1 MQTTTSGSKEG
12 VDISY
17 TFSQKT
23 TVPEKGKK
31 ILKLFQDNLKRY
43 LARLWRTWE
52 GNKKKKTCGET
63 VWYRWKWKLM
73 MMVMMMMMR
82 NLKIRQVE
90 VDTMRQTC
98 SQQRSWLPK
107 STKSTFESWFRG
119 CHKIEFKE
127 SLVYQESQ
135 FNTVFIWYTWQET
148 PLKALADLGE
158 GRGGPGPP
166 LSQSLNDPPP

>member
-1 MQTTTSGSKEG
+1 M
-12 VDISY
+12 
-17 TFSQKT
+17 
-23 TVPEKGKK
+23 
-31 ILKLFQDNLKRY
+31 
-43 LARLWRTWE
+43 
-52 GNKKKKTCGET
+52 
-63 VWYRWKWKLM
+63 WYRWKWKLM

-90 VDTMRQTC
+90 LDTMRQTC

-107 STKSTFESWFRG
+107 STKTTFESWFRG

-135 FNTVFIWYTWQET
+135 FNTVFIWYTWRET
-148 PLKALADLGE
+148 PLKALADPGE

-166 LSQSLNDPPP
+166 LSQSLKTPAPLIWRSGSPTGRYAITLKWLPPFWRIQSSTWRLFHCILPMHLGAFLHAVLVAKMSSFSVIS